1 MAHPIRIWQLLLNKG
16 CGCLPHTQLGRS
28 GTLEILSTSAGLRS
42 QHTAGNLASLSGT
55 ASEASQAAKGANDSV
70 KSSSKASNHRKQ
82 LEEEPDDLDEP
93 PLPPL
98 RFVSREQRTV
108 RRMPP
113 RRIPICFP
121 NITLQMLKLRDKQ
134 LAQLRETGW
143 LREVAFRTTP
153 EVTKLEI
160 AAFLESVY
168 GMSVERVHTINYLG
182 RARLDAPPGKN
193 KRHFYRDDDWKKAY
207 VVFRPPPGMGHLL
220 AQQQQEGGAEGA
232 GSVEDERPVL
242 EQIRE
247 AARAPRPE
255 PRPLPWRRRPPR

>member
-1 MAHPIRIWQLLLNKG
+1 MAAPNRICHLLLNKG
-16 CGCLPHTQLGRS
+16 CLPHTQTGRG
-28 GTLEILSTSAGLRS
+28 GTLEILSTSAGWRS

-55 ASEASQAAKGANDSV
+55 ASDASQAAKGASSSV
-70 KSSSKASNHRKQ
+70 KSFTKASSRLKQ
-82 LEEEPDDLDEP
+82 LDEEPDDLDEP

-98 RFVSREQRTV
+98 RFVSHEQRTV
-108 RRMPP
+108 RQMPP

-143 LREVAFRTTP
+143 LREVAFRTAP

-160 AAFLESVY
+160 AAFLEAVY

-207 VVFRPPPGMGHLL
+207 VVFRPPPGMGHLVL
-220 AQQQQEGGAEGA
+220 QQQQEDGDEGS
-232 GSVEDERPVL
+232 GSVEDERPVID
-242 EQIRE
+242 QIRE
-247 AARAPRPE
+247 AAHSPRAE
-255 PRPLPWRRRPPR
+255 PKPLPWRRRPRS